1 MFAESDVVNNF
12 LEVEIDWDCPF
23 LPRLGEVI
31 SASIFMLKLTPKE
44 FYESLTEEAK
54 VEWNDC
60 IKKEL
65 DYFDGNIE
73 EAEKDCMTEWF
84 LNMGM
89 CVKGISWEVDER
101 GYYAIFSIAE
111 TNNILDTAW
120 SNE

>member
-1 MFAESDVVNNF
+1 MFAESEIINNF
-12 LEVEIDWDCPF
+12 LEIEMDWDCPF
-23 LPRLGEVI
+23 LPRLGEAI
-31 SASIFMLKLTPKE
+31 GASIFMLKLTPKE

-89 CVKGISWEVDER
+89 CVKGISWEVDEK
-101 GYYAIFSIAE
+101 GSKAIFSIAE
-111 TNNILDTAW
+111 TYNIL
-120 SNE
+120 E

>member
-1 MFAESDVVNNF
+1 MRVVFVFAESDVVNNF

-31 SASIFMLKLTPKE
+31 NASIFMLKLTPKE

-111 TNNILDTAW
+111 TNNIL
-120 SNE
+120 E